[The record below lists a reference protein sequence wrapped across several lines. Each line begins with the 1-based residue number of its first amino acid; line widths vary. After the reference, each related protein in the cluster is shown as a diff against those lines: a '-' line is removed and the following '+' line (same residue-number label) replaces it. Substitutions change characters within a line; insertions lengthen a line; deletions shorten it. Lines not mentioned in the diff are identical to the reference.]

1 MTYETPVDAV
11 AIIGAS
17 CRLPGAATLEQF
29 WSMIA
34 DGRVGIERFGADAA
48 RREGVPETV
57 LAQPGFVG
65 AGGPLDGVDQFD
77 AAYFG
82 IPPSQAAAMDPQQ
95 RIFLECVH
103 EALERAGHGAV
114 RGARVG
120 IWAGS
125 ASVDYLVDHVRDRL
139 DRASPNRYLQ
149 QWVGVDKDYLATQVA
164 YRLDFG
170 GPAITLQTACSTSL
184 VAVVQALQALLS
196 FQCDFAVAGGVSVA
210 LPQRQG
216 HVYEEGSILSADG
229 ACRPFTTDSSG
240 TVFGNGAGVVV
251 LRRLEDALADGD
263 PIMAVIR
270 GGAVNNDGAAK
281 VGFTAPGG
289 RGQNDV
295 IRQALALSEVDG
307 ASIGYVETH
316 GTGTAIGDEVELAAL
331 RAALGERADADAR
344 CALGTLKANVGH
356 LNAAAGACGLI
367 KAALAVEHGQI
378 PGALGAAQ
386 AIDALRGESAF
397 YLPAA
402 TTPWA
407 APVRRAGVSSFGIG
421 GTNAHVIIEA
431 APPRAPRT
439 PHVAPLLLLSA
450 RGDAA
455 LSALCADYAAFLER
469 NPELRIEDACL
480 TAALGRRHWE
490 QRAAFRAESRAELIG
505 ALRAFAAGEREA
517 GVIAAALP
525 ARVPEVSFAF
535 GGVRDLDAALAGVQA
550 WQASGVTPASVC
562 ATGDGVF
569 AAAFAAGAL
578 SLDDARQRRVAR
590 AVAPS
595 LLWIGAAS
603 GLPLD
608 SAEAVRDELANAN
621 ATADAA
627 ATAALEAAGAEYVLD
642 FGEVALGAQ
651 AAGMASLDPASPDTL
666 ARLWTAGVT
675 LDLAQHY
682 RDGNRV
688 VLPTYPFQRER
699 HWIDRAPRFAT
710 GGASPFLGRR
720 TDAPALNAIFFDA
733 EWSVATLPFLQ
744 DHVIYDKVV
753 VSGAALAVMIAD
765 GVRVLTES
773 DACVLSD
780 LRFPAALVIPPGAAR
795 HVQLQLVRDGE
806 GFEATVLTP
815 DSADIHATARV
826 DAGEAPG
833 VAPAQPVQ
841 GEAISAALL
850 DGWLRARSVVMGPT
864 FRRLSE
870 MVVGDGEAS
879 CAMRADADDA
889 GWQLHPGILDSV
901 LQLVAAAARPDG
913 SKAFVPTRI
922 ARLALHG
929 RTGAGMRC
937 HASAGRGAA
946 SVFDANR
953 MLIELTGLESREV
966 TRNELLRIEPL
977 REGYAVEWRDVA
989 DGERAALPEP
999 IVILRDAGQVAA
1011 GLASLLR
1018 DERKDT
1024 LVVASVDEIPF
1035 DRAGLIV
1042 DCRGIEARADA
1053 PAPALYEGA
1062 LALFATAARRD
1073 LPCRIAV
1080 VLAPDAPAAAPLQA
1094 LSRAVAMETPHLQ
1107 TLALHAGDARAI
1119 RRGLDFIDRET
1130 EVAVRG
1136 EAVSAPRFDER
1147 ALPRRADLALAG
1159 DATWLITGGLGE
1171 LGLRVAGWLAA
1182 LGARTLVLTGR
1193 RPADAAAE
1201 AVLAAL
1207 RRDGVEVRVKQAD
1220 VAVAA
1225 DVDALLAEIDAT
1237 LPPLRG
1243 ICHLAGV
1250 VEDRLVVD
1258 VTPESLAATLAGKA
1272 QGAWLLH
1279 ECTRRHPLEHFV
1291 LFSSAAAA
1299 FGAAGQSTYAMAN
1312 AYLDALAAHRRAQ
1325 GLPAQSMAWG
1335 PWQDVGMLARTSA
1348 TAKRRLAQLGIGQID
1363 TECGRAT
1370 FEIALAAELPPH
1382 IVLLPVDWPRLIEQW
1397 PPHVPASRFAGIATA
1412 QPGAGLTSSVSELL
1426 ALPADERR
1434 PRLFALLAEDA
1445 AAVTGTPLASL
1456 DPERSL
1462 FDYDLDSLLITDL
1475 RVRLEKRFGRT
1486 ISTTVIFSNP
1496 TIAALADH
1504 LARTLFGATDSAP
1517 ATQPVPASA
1526 ARAHAAEIE
1535 PSTDTA
1541 QLSQEEIVEMLSAK
1555 LDELRGAGAR

>member
-1 MTYETPVDAV
+1 M

-34 DGRVGIERFGADAA
+34 EGRVAIERFGADAA

-82 IPPSQAAAMDPQQ
+82 IQPAQAAAMDPQQ

-114 RGARVG
+114 CDARVG

-125 ASVDYLVDHVRDRL
+125 ATVDYLVDHVHDRL

-184 VAVVQALQALLS
+184 VAVVQALQGLLS

-270 GGAVNNDGAAK
+270 GGAINNDGAAK

-307 ASIGYVETH
+307 TSIGYVETH

-331 RAALGERADADAR
+331 RAALGERAEADAR

-378 PGALGAAQ
+378 PAAVGAAH
-386 AIDALRGESAF
+386 AIDALRGDSVF

-402 TTPWA
+402 TSSWD

-421 GTNAHVIIEA
+421 GTNAHVIVEA
-431 APPRAPRT
+431 APPRAPRASHT
-439 PHVAPLLLLSA
+439 APLLLLSA
-450 RGDAA
+450 RGAA
-455 LSALCADYAAFLER
+455 LPALCADYAAFLDSH
-469 NPELRIEDACL
+469 PELRIEDVCL

-490 QRAAFRAESRAELIG
+490 QRAAFRAASRAELID
-505 ALRAFAAGEREA
+505 ALRAFAAGEPAA
-517 GVIAAALP
+517 GVIAAEVP

-535 GGVRDLDAALAGVQA
+535 GGAHDLDGVLARVQV
-550 WQASGVTPASVC
+550 WQASGVSPASVC

-578 SLDDARQRRVAR
+578 SVDDARQRRADR

-603 GLPLD
+603 GLPLN
-608 SAEAVRDELANAN
+608 SAEAVRAELANA
-621 ATADAA
+621 AAASAAD

-642 FGEVALGAQ
+642 FGDTALGAQ
-651 AAGMASLDPASPDTL
+651 AGGMVSLDPASPDAL
-666 ARLWTAGVT
+666 ARLWTAGMT

-682 RDGNRV
+682 RGGNRV
-688 VLPTYPFQRER
+688 LLPTYPFQRQR

-710 GGASPFLGRR
+710 GGATPFLGRR
-720 TDAPALNAIFFDA
+720 TDAPALNATFFDA

-765 GVRVLTES
+765 GARALTGS

-795 HVQLQLVRDGE
+795 LVQLQLVRDGD

-815 DSADIHATARV
+815 ETVDIHATARV

-833 VAPAQPVQ
+833 VAPSEAVQ
-841 GEAISAALL
+841 GEAISADLL
-850 DGWLRARSVVMGPT
+850 DMWLRARSVVMGPT

-870 MVVGDGEAS
+870 MVVGNGEAS
-879 CAMRADADDA
+879 CAMRADAEDE
-889 GWQLHPGILDSV
+889 GWHVHPGILDSV
-901 LQLVAAAARPDG
+901 LQLVAAAARPEG

-922 ARLALHG
+922 ARLTLHG
-929 RTGAGMRC
+929 RTGARMRC
-937 HASAGRGAA
+937 HASAGRGQA
-946 SVFDANR
+946 SVFDGSR
-953 MLIELTGLESREV
+953 MLIELIGLESREV

-977 REGYAVEWRDVA
+977 RDGYAVEWRDVA
-989 DGERAALPEP
+989 DGARAALPEP
-999 IVILRDAGQVAA
+999 IVIVRDAGQVAA

-1018 DERKDT
+1018 DERKDAQ
-1024 LVVASVDEIPF
+1024 VVTRVDEIPF

-1042 DCRGIEARADA
+1042 DCRGVDARADA
-1053 PAPALYEGA
+1053 PDAARYEGA
-1062 LALFATAARRD
+1062 LALFAAAARRD
-1073 LPCRIAV
+1073 QPCRIAV
-1080 VLAPDAPAAAPLQA
+1080 VLAPDAPASAPLQA

-1107 TLALHAGDARAI
+1107 TLALHAGDAHAI
-1119 RRGLDFIDRET
+1119 RRGLDYIDRET

-1136 EAVSAPRFDER
+1136 DAVSAPRFEER

-1171 LGLRVAGWLAA
+1171 LGLRVAGWLVA

-1201 AVLAAL
+1201 AVLVAL
-1207 RRDGVEVRVKQAD
+1207 RRDGVDVRVRQAD
-1220 VAVAA
+1220 VAVET

-1272 QGAWLLH
+1272 HGAWLLH
-1279 ECTRRHPLEHFV
+1279 ERTRRHPLEHFV

-1299 FGAAGQSTYAMAN
+1299 FGAPGQSTYAMAN

-1325 GLPAQSMAWG
+1325 GLPALSIAWG

-1348 TAKRRLAQLGIGQID
+1348 TAKRRLAQLGIGQIE
-1363 TECGRAT
+1363 TECGCAT
-1370 FEIALAAELPPH
+1370 FEIALATALPPH
-1382 IVLLPVDWPRLIEQW
+1382 IVLLPVDWPKLIEQW
-1397 PPHVPASRFAGIATA
+1397 PPHVPASRFAEIAAA
-1412 QPGAGLTSSVSELL
+1412 QAGAAITSSVAELL

-1434 PRLFALLAEDA
+1434 ARLFQLLAEDA

-1504 LARTLFGATDSAP
+1504 LARTIFGAADSAP
-1517 ATQPVPASA
+1517 ATPAVPLAA
-1526 ARAHAAEIE
+1526 ARADAANVDM
-1535 PSTDTA
+1535 STDTA

-1555 LDELRGAGAR
+1555 LDELRGAGAQ

>member
-1 MTYETPVDAV
+1 MTDATPVDAV

-17 CRLPGAATLEQF
+17 CRLPGVSTLEQF

-34 DGRVGIERFGADAA
+34 DGRVAIERFGADAA

-103 EALERAGHGAV
+103 EALERAGHGAA

-120 IWAGS
+120 VWAGS

-170 GPAITLQTACSTSL
+170 GPAISLQTACSTSL
-184 VAVVQALQALLS
+184 VAVVQAMQGLLS

-289 RGQNDV
+289 RGQQDV

-331 RAALGERADADAR
+331 GAALGQRSGADAR

-367 KAALAVEHGQI
+367 KAALAVAHGRI
-378 PGALGAAQ
+378 PAAVGAER
-386 AIDALRGESAF
+386 AIDALRGDAGF
-397 YLPAA
+397 YLPTETA
-402 TTPWA
+402 PWD
-407 APVRRAGVSSFGIG
+407 APQRRAGVSSFGIG

-439 PHVAPLLLLSA
+439 PDVAPLLLLSA
-450 RGDAA
+450 RGEA
-455 LSALCADYAAFLER
+455 LPALCADYADFLDGH
-469 NPELRIEDACL
+469 PELRIEDVCL

-490 QRAAFRAESRAELIG
+490 QRAAFRAESREALIA
-505 ALRAFAAGEREA
+505 ALRAFAAGEPSAET
-517 GVIAAALP
+517 IAAEVP
-525 ARVPEVSFAF
+525 ARAPELSFAF
-535 GGVRDLDAALAGVQA
+535 GGAEDLDAVLTRVRL
-550 WQASGVTPASVC
+550 WQESGVVPASVC
-562 ATGDGVF
+562 ATGSGVF

-578 SLDDARQRRVAR
+578 SLEDARQRRAER

-595 LLWIGAAS
+595 LLWISAAS

-608 SAEAVRDELANAN
+608 SAEAVCEELARAGT
-621 ATADAA
+621 APGAADAA
-627 ATAALEAAGAEYVLD
+627 EALEAAGAEWVLD
-642 FGEVALGAQ
+642 FGDTALGAG
-651 AAGMASLDPASPDTL
+651 AAGMVSLDPASPDAL
-666 ARLWTAGVT
+666 ARLWTAGLT
-675 LDLAQHY
+675 LELSQHY

-688 VLPTYPFQRER
+688 ALPTYPFQRQR
-699 HWIDRAPRFAT
+699 HWIDRAPRFLAAGAT
-710 GGASPFLGRR
+710 PFLGRR
-720 TDAPALNAIFFDA
+720 TDAPALGATFFDA
-733 EWSVATLPFLQ
+733 EWSVAVLPFLQ

-753 VSGAALAVMIAD
+753 VSGAALAVMMAD
-765 GVRVLTES
+765 GARALTGS
-773 DACVLSD
+773 DGCVLSD
-780 LRFPAALVIPPGAAR
+780 LRFPAALVIPSGAAR
-795 HVQLQLVRDGE
+795 KVQLQLVRDGD
-806 GFEATVLTP
+806 GFEATVLTLE
-815 DSADIHATARV
+815 SADVHATARV

-833 VAPAQPVQ
+833 AAPAEPVR
-841 GEAISAALL
+841 GEAISTELM
-850 DGWLRARSVVMGPT
+850 DSWLRARSVVMGPT
-864 FRRLSE
+864 FRRLSDI
-870 MVVGDGEAS
+870 VVGDGDA
-879 CAMRADADDA
+879 CCDMRDDADDA
-889 GWQLHPGILDSV
+889 GWLLHPGMLDSV
-901 LQLVAAAARPDG
+901 LQLVAAAARPEG

-937 HASAGRGAA
+937 HASAERGQA
-946 SVFDANR
+946 SLFDAGKVLLE
-953 MLIELTGLESREV
+953 MTGLESREV
-966 TRNELLRIEPL
+966 TRNELLRVEPL
-977 REGYAVEWRDVA
+977 REGYAVEWRDA
-989 DGERAALPEP
+989 AGGEAAALPAT
-999 IVILRDAGQVAA
+999 IAILSGAGDTAA
-1011 GLASLLR
+1011 GLAAMLR
-1018 DERKDT
+1018 DEGREAV
-1024 LVVASVDEIPF
+1024 VVAAVNDIPF
-1035 DRAGLIV
+1035 DKAGLIV
-1042 DCRGIEARADA
+1042 DCRGLEARGDA
-1053 PAPALYEGA
+1053 PAPAVYAGA
-1062 LALFATAARRD
+1062 LELFATAARRER
-1073 LPCRIAV
+1073 PCRIALA
-1080 VLAPDAPAAAPLQA
+1080 LAPDAPASAPLQA

-1119 RRGLDFIDRET
+1119 RRGLDYFERET
-1130 EVAVRG
+1130 EVAVKG

-1147 ALPRRADLALAG
+1147 ALPLRADLALSA

-1182 LGARTLVLTGR
+1182 LGARALVLTGR

-1201 AVLAAL
+1201 AALAAL
-1207 RRDGVEVRVKQAD
+1207 RRDGVEVKVWQAD
-1220 VAVAA
+1220 VAAEA

-1237 LPPLRG
+1237 MPPLRG
-1243 ICHLAGV
+1243 VCHLAGV
-1250 VEDRLVVD
+1250 VEDCLVGD
-1258 VTPESLAATLAGKA
+1258 VTPASLAATLAGKA
-1272 QGAWLLH
+1272 RGAWLLH
-1279 ECTRRHPLEHFV
+1279 ERTLAYPLEHFV

-1299 FGAAGQSTYAMAN
+1299 FGAPGQSTYAMAN
-1312 AYLDALAAHRRAQ
+1312 AYLDALAARRRAQ
-1325 GLPAQSMAWG
+1325 GLPALSIAWG
-1335 PWQDVGMLARTSA
+1335 PWQDVGMLARSSA
-1348 TAKRRLAQLGIGQID
+1348 NAKRRLAQLGIGQIEA
-1363 TECGRAT
+1363 ECGRAT
-1370 FEIALAAELPPH
+1370 FEIALGADLPAH
-1382 IVLLPVDWPRLIEQW
+1382 LVLLPIDWGRLIEQW

-1412 QPGAGLTSSVSELL
+1412 QPGAGSTSSVSELL
-1426 ALPADERR
+1426 ALPAEERR
-1434 PRLFALLAEDA
+1434 HRLFQLLAEDA
-1445 AAVTGTPLASL
+1445 ALVTGTPLASL

-1475 RVRLEKRFGRT
+1475 RVLLEKRFGRA
-1486 ISTTVIFSNP
+1486 IPTTVIFSNP

-1504 LARTLFGATDSAP
+1504 LARTVFGMAEAEATPAAP
-1517 ATQPVPASA
+1517 AAEPDAPADA
-1526 ARAHAAEIE
+1526 AM
-1535 PSTDTA
+1535 
-1541 QLSQEEIVEMLSAK
+1541 SQEEIVEMLSAK
-1555 LDELRGAGAR
+1555 LKELNRKDAR